1 MKKPWHAAIWGG
13 VVLLLFVLLAGCTD
27 GGGGNDLVPA
37 NAAEGAAR
45 KIVVFDSTVSQTGQ
59 NAKMGKTRSARVK
72 NLPLINATVVMA
84 TPADVQALLTQPGV
98 LRVEDDIVVNASANP
113 SARRIT
119 WIKPPPPPPAEALP
133 WGVNKIDAELVWD
146 ANHDLVLDSGANT
159 GAGVRVAVVDTGIDL
174 DHPDLAANIAGGYNA
189 ISPSRNADDDNGHG
203 THVAGII
210 AALDNTVG
218 VLGVA
223 PQASL
228 LAVKVLNRR
237 GSGYLSDI
245 IEGIQWSVNNGADVI
260 NMSLGTTSNV
270 QSFHDA
276 ITAAYNAGVVVV
288 AAAGNSGSRDN
299 TVEYP
304 AKYPEVIAVSATG
317 TNNVI
322 ASFSSRGTEVEL
334 AAPGMNVP
342 STYMGGGLKTL
353 SGTSMASPHV
363 AGVAALIIASGVNG
377 VENVRDRLHQTADD
391 LGAGGK
397 DNLYGYGLVD
407 AEEAATGSQTNP

>member
-1 MKKPWHAAIWGG
+1 M
-13 VVLLLFVLLAGCTD
+13 
-27 GGGGNDLVPA
+27 
-37 NAAEGAAR
+37 
-45 KIVVFDSTVSQTGQ
+45 
-59 NAKMGKTRSARVK
+59 
-72 NLPLINATVVMA
+72 
-84 TPADVQALLTQPGV
+84 
-98 LRVEDDIVVNASANP
+98 
-113 SARRIT
+113 
-119 WIKPPPPPPAEALP
+119 
-133 WGVNKIDAELVWD
+133 
-146 ANHDLVLDSGANT
+146 
-159 GAGVRVAVVDTGIDL
+159 
-174 DHPDLAANIAGGYNA
+174 AGGYNA